1 MTGIVEHQNFL
12 DDEIINLV
20 DRLDTP
26 IESFF
31 DHPQGVFKGAETSRH
46 QWFDHSS
53 ILGQALFSRLE
64 TLEYF
69 KGNKIDGMQV
79 TDMLK
84 PYDVHSDYIVTRKQV
99 PISDPQI
106 SVPAYTTIVP
116 LVDGN
121 NKTVIFNEKAEYNNF
136 EDFKRK
142 NDPGS
147 GVPKDTWDL
156 LLGHCHEEDRK
167 YLTIKQVI
175 EWKKGGVFAFDRLYF
190 HSSANFDIPKRA
202 IVIWSSR

>member
-106 SVPAYTTIVP
+106 SVPAYTC
-116 LVDGN
+116 
-121 NKTVIFNEKAEYNNF
+121 
-136 EDFKRK
+136 
-142 NDPGS
+142 
-147 GVPKDTWDL
+147 L
-156 LLGHCHEEDRK
+156 LYTSDAADE
-167 YLTIKQVI
+167 
-175 EWKKGGVFAFDRLYF
+175 
-190 HSSANFDIPKRA
+190 
-202 IVIWSSR
+202 

>member
-1 MTGIVEHQNFL
+1 MTIIQSETEQKSSMIWDKL
-12 DDEIINLV
+12 IDLQDEII
-20 DRLDTP
+20 R
-26 IESFF
+26 
-31 DHPQGVFKGAETSRH
+31 
-46 QWFDHSS
+46 
-53 ILGQALFSRLE
+53 
-64 TLEYF
+64 
-69 KGNKIDGMQV
+69 
-79 TDMLK
+79 
-84 PYDVHSDYIVTRKQV
+84 
-99 PISDPQI
+99 
-106 SVPAYTTIVP
+106 
-116 LVDGN
+116 
-121 NKTVIFNEKAEYNNF
+121 IFNEKAEYNNF